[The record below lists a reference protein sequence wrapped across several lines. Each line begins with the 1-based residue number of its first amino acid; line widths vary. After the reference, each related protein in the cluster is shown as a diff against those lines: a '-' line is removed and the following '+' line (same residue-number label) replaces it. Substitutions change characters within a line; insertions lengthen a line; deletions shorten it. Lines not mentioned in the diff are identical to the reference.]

1 MENKKKVLVIGVI
14 GADVH
19 AVGNKILYHAFTEA
33 GFEVVNLGVMVSQ
46 EEYIAAAIESN
57 ADAIVVSSLYGQ
69 GELDCRGLREKCDE
83 AGLKG
88 ILLYVG
94 GNIVIGKQDFN
105 EVEKRFKEMGFDRAF
120 GAGTAPETTIAAL
133 KEDLKVEG

>member
-1 MENKKKVLVIGVI
+1 MSNQKKLVIGVI

-19 AVGNKILYHAFTEA
+19 AVGNKILYHAFTDA
-33 GFEVVNLGVMVSQ
+33 GFEVINLGVMVSQ

-69 GELDCRGLREKCDE
+69 GELDCRGMREKCDE
-83 AGLKG
+83 AGLED

-94 GNIVIGKQDFN
+94 GNIVIGKQPFD
-105 EVEKRFKEMGFDRAF
+105 EVEKRFKAMGFNRAF
-120 GAGTAPETTIAAL
+120 PPGTPPETTIEAL
-133 KEDLKVEG
+133 KEDLHVEG